1 MNANRKILHAQEN
14 SPAPVFRRRA
24 KIVCT
29 LGPSSST
36 EEQIRQLLL
45 LGMDVARLNFSHGSH
60 EEHLQRIRSLRKAAA
75 ELKRTVC
82 ILQDLQG
89 PKIRTGSLRGHIP
102 VNLVT
107 GSRVT
112 ITNRE
117 IEGTAELL
125 STTFKTLAS
134 EAELGSRILLSDG
147 RLSLKVLGVRG
158 DDVECE
164 VIDGGMLG
172 EHQGINL
179 PGAVLSAPSL
189 TRKDKKD
196 LAFGLSAN
204 VDAVAISFVRSAAD
218 IHAVKKI
225 ICAAGKDT
233 PVIAKLE
240 KPQAIENLEEI
251 LEIADGVMVAR
262 GDLGVEV
269 APEKVPTIQKHIIR
283 RAMHW
288 RKPVITA
295 TQMLDSMIQNPRPTR
310 AEASDVANAIYD
322 GSDAVML
329 SGETASGSY
338 PRESLSMMVRIVT
351 ETEAD
356 IRRMIAPPSRALHL
370 LTIPQAICESV
381 AHVAEE
387 LNMRGIAVFTA
398 SGNTAGLISKYRPCA
413 EVYAFS
419 HVPEVANRLNLYWG
433 VRPVPIPALD
443 SVEAMVYTAEAEL
456 RRAHVVHTD
465 DIVAIVAGT
474 CMGASGSTNFIRLH
488 RIRPLTKTGGRA
500 PKPKKSTAKE
510 IQR

>member
-1 MNANRKILHAQEN
+1 
-14 SPAPVFRRRA
+14 
-24 KIVCT
+24 
-29 LGPSSST
+29 
-36 EEQIRQLLL
+36 
-45 LGMDVARLNFSHGSH
+45 
-60 EEHLQRIRSLRKAAA
+60 
-75 ELKRTVC
+75 
-82 ILQDLQG
+82 
-89 PKIRTGSLRGHIP
+89 
-102 VNLVT
+102 
-107 GSRVT
+107 
-112 ITNRE
+112 
-117 IEGTAELL
+117 
-125 STTFKTLAS
+125 
-134 EAELGSRILLSDG
+134 
-147 RLSLKVLGVRG
+147 
-158 DDVECE
+158 
-164 VIDGGMLG
+164 
-172 EHQGINL
+172 
-179 PGAVLSAPSL
+179 
-189 TRKDKKD
+189 
-196 LAFGLSAN
+196 
-204 VDAVAISFVRSAAD
+204 VAISFVRSAAD